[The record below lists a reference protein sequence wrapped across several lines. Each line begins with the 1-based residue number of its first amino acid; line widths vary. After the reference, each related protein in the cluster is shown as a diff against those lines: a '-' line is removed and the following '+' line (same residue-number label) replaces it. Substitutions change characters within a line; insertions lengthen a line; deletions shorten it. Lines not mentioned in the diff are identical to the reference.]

1 MSTTRRTASSS
12 REGASRKCGV
22 SPRSAAARTMPQRS
36 RTAAA
41 LSSSAASA
49 GKSSIV
55 EGTTLGAAEL
65 QRTGDAQRRE
75 IAGSLLRLDLDCS
88 VERHQPIRDRDLL
101 DYLDPLR
108 LERVVLQVRHRDPAV
123 DAADPEPMEDI
134 RHQLLKPHVL
144 HAGDAFGA
152 AEIGVGPIAAQLT
165 LTSVVDEE
173 FGDLA
178 KRSPL
183 LAVVDDDP
191 DPALLRG
198 LDADFYPV
206 HEIRAARADIRA
218 EDIRAVALVVN
229 AAGDYRVRF
238 GDPLDITKEI
248 DRRAADRRQQD
259 LNIGPGDQLREHAP
273 GLLEKR
279 TPQIGLG
286 DAKAGGQP
294 RQMPYRVDCRFG
306 DTDFAIVEQ
315 HPAVGPQC
323 AVGEKRAKFR
333 RGEPR
338 PRDGDG
344 RTRVDTGADMFGENL
359 ADEVAPGIERH
370 DLRRIG
376 PLRMGA
382 DQHGGRSVGEIGA
395 VITRQGSRRDR
406 EGAIDRVSAGVG
418 PDSVT

>member
-1 MSTTRRTASSS
+1 
-12 REGASRKCGV
+12 
-22 SPRSAAARTMPQRS
+22 
-36 RTAAA
+36 
-41 LSSSAASA
+41 
-49 GKSSIV
+49 
-55 EGTTLGAAEL
+55 
-65 QRTGDAQRRE
+65 
-75 IAGSLLRLDLDCS
+75 
-88 VERHQPIRDRDLL
+88 
-101 DYLDPLR
+101 
-108 LERVVLQVRHRDPAV
+108 
-123 DAADPEPMEDI
+123 
-134 RHQLLKPHVL
+134 
-144 HAGDAFGA
+144 
-152 AEIGVGPIAAQLT
+152 
-165 LTSVVDEE
+165 
-173 FGDLA
+173 
-178 KRSPL
+178 
-183 LAVVDDDP
+183 
-191 DPALLRG
+191 
-198 LDADFYPV
+198 
-206 HEIRAARADIRA
+206 
-218 EDIRAVALVVN
+218 VN
-229 AAGDYRVRF
+229 AAGDHRVRV

-279 TPQIGLG
+279 TPQIGLA

-315 HPAVGPQC
+315 HRAVGPQC
-323 AVGEKRAKFR
+323 AVGEKRAKFWH
-333 RGEPR
+333 GEPR

-382 DQHGGRSVGEIGA
+382 DQRGGRGVGEIGA

-418 PDSVT
+418 TDRVPVARLSGARYHRSPVGRAGRSPTQRDCALTGGSGVGSQSDVARYRMLHVPSRWKSR